1 MDMPK
6 THFLSPGWEITL
18 RPMLTMKAKY
28 ALRAMTT
35 LARHAPASL
44 PAHRIAG
51 EARVP
56 EKFLEA
62 ILLDL
67 RKAGF
72 VRSRRG
78 PDGGHALA
86 CAPEAIGLG
95 NLIRAIDGPLAP
107 IRCASLSA
115 YRPCDD
121 CPDPAQCS
129 VKTLMTEV
137 RDAIADVL
145 DRRTLR
151 EQLALELGDS
161 NPAANAA

>member
-1 MDMPK
+1 
-6 THFLSPGWEITL
+6 
-18 RPMLTMKAKY
+18 MLTMKAKY

-44 PAHRIAG
+44 PARRIAV

-67 RKAGF
+67 RKADF

-86 CAPEAIGLG
+86 RTPEAIGLG
-95 NLIRAIDGPLAP
+95 DLIRAIDGPLAP

-121 CPDPAQCS
+121 CPDPSRCA
-129 VKTLMTEV
+129 VRDVMTEV
-137 RDAIADVL
+137 RDAIVTVL
-145 DRRTLR
+145 DRRSLR
-151 EQLALELGDS
+151 DQLRLEREHGD
-161 NPAANAA
+161 PATASAA